1 MINKK
6 KINIIGLIAAKK
18 NSRDLKNKNFKK
30 LNNYFLFEIALLGS
44 LKSKLIKKTFLSS
57 DSKKMLNI
65 GKNLGS
71 IPIKRDKKLCSYEA
85 TANQVIY
92 DFIKKNI
99 SIDDINTSIIVYLQP
114 TSPFRDYKHIDLALK
129 MFLNKKSKTLVSVK
143 ENNSFFKSFSLNKNK
158 LKPYFDKKLVTFNRQ
173 ELKKIYSPNGAI
185 YIFYVKEFLKNK
197 EINFEN
203 CDFFLMNKVESIDI
217 DSKEDYELD
226 KNLSKKYLKL

>member
-6 KINIIGLIAAKK
+6 KINIIGLVAAKK

-57 DSKKMLNI
+57 DSKKMLNR

-71 IPIKRDKKLCSYEA
+71 IPIKRDKKLCSYKA

-129 MFLNKKSKTLVSVK
+129 KFLNKKSKTLVSVK

-158 LKPYFDKKLVTFNRQ
+158 LKPYFHKKLVTFNRQ

-203 CDFFLMNKVESIDI
+203 CDFFLMNRVESIDI
-217 DSKEDYELD
+217 DSIEDYELA